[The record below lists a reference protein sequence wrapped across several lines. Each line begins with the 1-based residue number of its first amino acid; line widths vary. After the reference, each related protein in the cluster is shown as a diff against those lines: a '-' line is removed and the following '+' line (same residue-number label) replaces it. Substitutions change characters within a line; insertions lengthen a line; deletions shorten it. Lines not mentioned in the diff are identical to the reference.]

1 MTLSDVQRAALRSV
15 RLSWAP
21 TYEEVWDGS
30 AQMQDTHV
38 DGLHTDI
45 WEDLEDALGDAV
57 ASTGASPTGL
67 VITGNAGTGKTHLLT
82 RFREEVQSAGHY
94 FVLLE
99 LLDAS
104 DFWRAALTS
113 LRSSLLRPARDHQS
127 QLAQLLWLL
136 SDEAGLSRAHRR
148 EFSGDAVPTPE
159 GLDALVA
166 AMSKRRPQVR
176 QYHGVLRALVL
187 LASPDTRLADLG
199 SAFLDDIEVEETA
212 AERLHW
218 GLPAG
223 GFPAVETVRAISA
236 FMAETAA
243 TVFAVDQIDTL
254 LAQSAATLTNP
265 DVAARTETE
274 VIEQVGHGLMSLRQ
288 GLYRTVTVA
297 CMLPTAWET
306 LSGRATA
313 SVAARFRVVGPLKSL
328 PDGAIARAI
337 VERRLGTAYRSK
349 EFVPPH
355 PTWPVAP
362 EAFASAVHHT
372 PRDLLTKVDA
382 HIRAC
387 VSTRSDFEL
396 ASFDEGAARTTERR
410 RAAPSLPSEL
420 PEQPRLE
427 TPEDA
432 LTRIDEQFEALRIR
446 ARVGD
451 VATDQAVADTRMRD
465 LLEAGLRAWTREDG
479 GDGFQ
484 IERGGKQ
491 LDARLRRRLPGRVED
506 EQHWSFRAIP
516 AANPIAV
523 TNRVQGAATGAG
535 LTSGVDRRRLFLLR
549 STPWPTSPR
558 ASAVIADAVDR
569 GALLLPL
576 DEGDLAS
583 LDALGR
589 IIAAGP
595 DGLDEWLTD
604 RRPAHRLR
612 LFAGLDTPHRRSPDA
627 GGAGDHQGADG
638 IVGAHTYGAGVE
650 PAARTR
656 GARRARGLIP
666 GDAVGRVGGL
676 SNSVA
681 DVMFG
686 GPSTPARPTPP
697 ARTTAPMEPSAPVG
711 AAVSPARESITL
723 GTSPDGRDV
732 TVDLAELRKHVSVF
746 AGSGSGK
753 TVLLRRLVEECAL
766 RGVSAIVLDPNNDLS
781 RLGSAWPD
789 PPPGWWDGDSDRARR
804 YLDRTEVLV
813 WTPNRPSAK
822 PLVLAPIPDFA
833 ALRTGMDGAG
843 DPDGVLA
850 QEAREGFAMAVE
862 ACASALEQHV
872 GVSGARR
879 EQQRAV
885 LRESLD
891 AYGRQIGR
899 ADVRSFAAFL
909 AEWDSSRS
917 SLASADKRA
926 PEMAAN
932 LQAALINNPLLG
944 GRGEAVDPGTLLTPA
959 AGKRARVS
967 VISLIGL
974 PDETQRQ
981 TFVAQLQLALFSWIK
996 RNPAGERP
1004 LGALLVIDE
1013 AQQIAPS
1020 GAVKPSSEST
1030 LLLASQARKYGLG
1043 LVFATQA
1050 PKGLHDKVV
1059 GNSATHFYGKLN
1071 APVQIQAAKDLA
1083 AARGGRIDAIGGLG
1097 PGDFYLGAGASTVR
1111 VRTPMCLSH
1120 HAASPPTEDD
1130 VLAIARQHRLD

>member
-1 MTLSDVQRAALRSV
+1 MTLSDTQRAALRSV

-21 TYEEVWDGS
+21 TYEEVWD
-30 AQMQDTHV
+30 AAAEDTHV
-38 DGLHTDI
+38 DGLHTDV

-82 RFREEVQSAGHY
+82 RFRSEVQAAGHY

-113 LRSSLLRPARDHQS
+113 LRSSLLRPARDHET

-187 LASPDTRLADLG
+187 LGSPDSRLADLG

-218 GLPAG
+218 GLPAH
-223 GFPAVETVRAISA
+223 GFAAVETVRAVSA

-254 LAQSAATLTNP
+254 LAQSAATLTAP
-265 DVAARTETE
+265 DAAESE

-306 LSGRATA
+306 LSSRATA

-337 VERRLGTAYRSK
+337 VERRLTAAYRAK

-355 PTWPVAP
+355 PTWPIAP

-387 VSTRSDFEL
+387 VTTRTDFEL
-396 ASFDEGAARTTERR
+396 ASFDDGPARV
-410 RAAPSLPSEL
+410 APSV
-420 PEQPRLE
+420 PEP
-427 TPEDA
+427 TPMEPAEPPADPPVDV

-451 VATDQAVADTRMRD
+451 VATDQAVADKRMGG
-465 LLEAGLRAWTREDG
+465 LIEAGLRAWTREDG

-484 IERGGKQ
+484 IERGNKQ
-491 LDARLRRRLPGRVED
+491 LDGRLRRRLPGRVED
-506 EQHWSFRAIP
+506 EQHWAFRAIP
-516 AANPIAV
+516 ASNAV
-523 TNRVQGAATGAG
+523 ATTNRVQSAATAAG
-535 LTSGVDRRRLFLLR
+535 VAAGMDRRKLFLLR
-549 STPWPTSPR
+549 STPWPTSPK
-558 ASAVIADAVDR
+558 ASSVIADAVER
-569 GALLLPL
+569 GAELLPL
-576 DEGDLAS
+576 DEADLAT

-589 IIAAGP
+589 IIANGP
-595 DGLDEWLTD
+595 DGLDDWLTA
-604 RRPAHRLR
+604 RRPAHGLR
-612 LFAGLDTPHRRSPDA
+612 MFAGLD
-627 GGAGDHQGADG
+627 GAPK
-638 IVGAHTYGAGVE
+638 
-650 PAARTR
+650 PAAERP
-656 GARRARGLIP
+656 ASRRARGMIP

-676 SNSVA
+676 SSSVA

-686 GPSTPARPTPP
+686 GPPTPRPEP
-697 ARTTAPMEPSAPVG
+697 AAPNAEVPAAPAAPSGPAGIAVGLGPDHAP
-711 AAVSPARESITL
+711 
-723 GTSPDGRDV
+723 V
-732 TVDLAELRKHVSVF
+732 TVDLAELRKHTAIF

-753 TVLLRRLVEECAL
+753 TVLIRRLIEECAL

-781 RLGSAWPD
+781 RLGEAWPQE
-789 PPPGWWDGDSDRARR
+789 PAGWWEGDAERART
-804 YLDRTEVLV
+804 YLADTDVVV
-813 WTPNRPSAK
+813 WTPNRASAR
-822 PLVLAPIPDFA
+822 PLVLQPIPDFA
-833 ALRTGMDGAG
+833 ALRAGMDG
-843 DPDGVLA
+843 DDLDA

-872 GVSGARR
+872 GVGGSRR
-879 EQQRAV
+879 EQQRAI
-885 LRESLD
+885 LREALD
-891 AYGRQIGR
+891 AYGREIGR
-899 ADVRSFAAFL
+899 ADIRAFAEFL
-909 AEWDSSRS
+909 GAWDSTRS
-917 SLASADKRA
+917 SLGSADKLA
-926 PEMAAN
+926 PELAAN

-944 GRGEAVDPGTLLTPA
+944 GRGEAVDPATLLTPA
-959 AGKRARVS
+959 DGKRARIS

-996 RNPAGERP
+996 RHPAGEKP
-1004 LGALLVIDE
+1004 LGWLLVMDE

-1020 GAVKPSSEST
+1020 GSVKPSTEST

-1050 PKGLHDKVV
+1050 PKGLHDKIV

-1083 AARGGRIDAIGGLG
+1083 AARGGRLDGIGGLG
-1097 PGDFYLGAGASTVR
+1097 AGDFYLGAGAATVR
-1111 VRTPMCLSH
+1111 LHSPMCLSH
-1120 HAASPPTEDD
+1120 HAASPPTEDE
-1130 VLAIARQHRLD
+1130 VLAIARG

>member
-1 MTLSDVQRAALRSV
+1 MTLHDTQRTALRSV

-21 TYEEVWDGS
+21 TYEEVWDAAS
-30 AQMQDTHV
+30 EDTHV
-38 DGLHTDI
+38 DGLHTDV

-82 RFREEVQSAGHY
+82 RFRSEVQTAGHY

-99 LLDAS
+99 LLDAT

-113 LRSSLLRPARDHQS
+113 LRSSLLRPARDHAT

-187 LASPDTRLADLG
+187 LASPDSRLADLG

-218 GLPAG
+218 GLPAH
-223 GFPAVETVRAISA
+223 GFPAVETVRAVSA

-254 LAQSAATLTNP
+254 LAQSAATLTAP
-265 DVAARTETE
+265 DAAESE

-306 LSGRATA
+306 LSSRATA

-337 VERRLGTAYRSK
+337 VERRLTAAYRAK
-349 EFVPPH
+349 DFVPPH
-355 PTWPVAP
+355 PTWPIAP

-387 VSTRSDFEL
+387 VSTRTDFEL
-396 ASFDEGAARTTERR
+396 ASFDDGPARS
-410 RAAPSLPSEL
+410 APSVPGPGPTEPAPAPADPPVDVL
-420 PEQPRLE
+420 
-427 TPEDA
+427 A
-432 LTRIDEQFEALRIR
+432 RIDEQFEALRIR

-451 VATDQAVADTRMRD
+451 VATDQAVADKRMGG
-465 LLEAGLRAWTREDG
+465 LIEAGLRAWTREDG

-484 IERGGKQ
+484 IERGNKQ
-491 LDARLRRRLPGRVED
+491 LDGRLRRRLPGRVED
-506 EQHWSFRAIP
+506 EQHWAFRAIP
-516 AANPIAV
+516 AANAV
-523 TNRVQGAATGAG
+523 AATNRVQSAATAAG
-535 LTSGVDRRRLFLLR
+535 VAAGMDRRKLFLLR
-549 STPWPTSPR
+549 STSWPTSPK
-558 ASAVIADAVDR
+558 ASSVIADAVER
-569 GALLLPL
+569 GAELLPL
-576 DEGDLAS
+576 DEADLAT

-589 IIAAGP
+589 IIAHGP
-595 DGLDEWLTD
+595 DGLDEWLTA
-604 RRPAHRLR
+604 RRPAHGLR
-612 LFAGLDTPHRRSPDA
+612 MFAGLD
-627 GGAGDHQGADG
+627 GAPK
-638 IVGAHTYGAGVE
+638 
-650 PAARTR
+650 PAAERP
-656 GARRARGLIP
+656 ASRRARGMIP

-676 SNSVA
+676 SSSVA

-686 GPSTPARPTPP
+686 GPPVPRPAPTPEPAARPAAAPSDP
-697 ARTTAPMEPSAPVG
+697 AGIAVGLGPDHGPV
-711 AAVSPARESITL
+711 TL
-723 GTSPDGRDV
+723 NP
-732 TVDLAELRKHVSVF
+732 AELRKHTAIF

-753 TVLLRRLVEECAL
+753 TVLIRRLIEECAL

-781 RLGSAWPD
+781 RLGEAWPQE
-789 PPPGWWDGDSDRARR
+789 PSGWWEGDAERART
-804 YLDRTEVLV
+804 YLADTDVVV
-813 WTPNRPSAK
+813 WTPNRASAR
-822 PLVLAPIPDFA
+822 PLVLQPIPDFA
-833 ALRTGMDGAG
+833 ALRAGMDG
-843 DPDGVLA
+843 DDLDA

-872 GVSGARR
+872 GVGGSRR
-879 EQQRAV
+879 EQQRAI
-885 LRESLD
+885 LREALD
-891 AYGRQIGR
+891 AYGREIGR
-899 ADVRSFAAFL
+899 ADIRAFAEFL
-909 AEWDSSRS
+909 GAWNSTRS
-917 SLASADKRA
+917 SLGSADKLA
-926 PEMAAN
+926 PELAAN

-959 AGKRARVS
+959 GGKAARIS

-996 RNPAGERP
+996 RHPAGDRP
-1004 LGALLVIDE
+1004 LGWLLVMDE

-1020 GAVKPSSEST
+1020 GAVKPSTEST

-1050 PKGLHDKVV
+1050 PKGLHDKIV

-1083 AARGGRIDAIGGLG
+1083 AARGGRLDGIGGLG
-1097 PGDFYLGAGASTVR
+1097 AGDFYLGAGAATVR
-1111 VRTPMCLSH
+1111 LHSPMCLSH
-1120 HAASPPTEDD
+1120 HAASPPTEDE
-1130 VLAIARQHRLD
+1130 VLAIARG

>member
-1 MTLSDVQRAALRSV
+1 MTLSDVQRTALRSV

-21 TYEEVWDGS
+21 TYEEVWDAAS
-30 AQMQDTHV
+30 EDTHV
-38 DGLHTDI
+38 DGLHTDV

-82 RFREEVQSAGHY
+82 RFRSEVQAAGHY

-99 LLDAS
+99 LLDAT

-113 LRSSLLRPARDHQS
+113 LRSSLLRPARDHET

-187 LASPDTRLADLG
+187 LGSPDSRLADLG
-199 SAFLDDIEVEETA
+199 SAFLEDIEVEETA

-218 GLPAG
+218 GLPAH

-254 LAQSAATLTNP
+254 LAQSAATLTAP
-265 DVAARTETE
+265 DAAESE

-306 LSGRATA
+306 LSSRATA

-337 VERRLGTAYRSK
+337 VERRLTAAYRAK
-349 EFVPPH
+349 DFVPPH
-355 PTWPVAP
+355 PTWPIAP

-387 VSTRSDFEL
+387 VTSRTDFEL
-396 ASFDEGAARTTERR
+396 ASFNDGPPRTVATPAP
-410 RAAPSLPSEL
+410 AAPAAPAPEHPAL
-420 PEQPRLE
+420 PET
-427 TPEDA
+427 TPAEA
-432 LTRIDEQFEALRIR
+432 LARIDEQFQALRIR

-451 VATDQAVADTRMRD
+451 IATDQTVADKHMGA
-465 LLEAGLRAWTREDG
+465 LIEAGLRAWTREDG
-479 GDGFQ
+479 GEGFQ
-484 IERGGKQ
+484 IERGNKQ
-491 LDARLRRRLPGRVED
+491 LDGRLRRRLPGRVED
-506 EQHWSFRAIP
+506 EQHWAFRAIP
-516 AANPIAV
+516 APNAV
-523 TNRVQGAATGAG
+523 ATTNRVQSAATAAG
-535 LTSGVDRRRLFLLR
+535 VAAGMDRRKLFLLR
-549 STPWPTSPR
+549 STPWPSSPK
-558 ASAVIADAVDR
+558 ASSVIADAVER
-569 GALLLPL
+569 GAELLPL
-576 DEGDLAS
+576 DEADLAT

-589 IIAAGP
+589 IIANSP
-595 DGLDEWLTD
+595 DGLDEWLTA
-604 RRPAHRLR
+604 RRPAHGLR
-612 LFAGLDTPHRRSPDA
+612 MFAGLDQKPADRPTPAS
-627 GGAGDHQGADG
+627 
-638 IVGAHTYGAGVE
+638 
-650 PAARTR
+650 
-656 GARRARGLIP
+656 RRARGLIP

-676 SNSVA
+676 SSSVA

-686 GPSTPARPTPP
+686 GPPAPRPAPEAPP
-697 ARTTAPMEPSAPVG
+697 AAAAPS
-711 AAVSPARESITL
+711 SPAGDGAIAVGL
-723 GTSPDGRDV
+723 GLDHRPV
-732 TVDLAELRKHVSVF
+732 ALEPAELRKHTAIF

-753 TVLLRRLVEECAL
+753 TVLIRRLIEECAL
-766 RGVSAIVLDPNNDLS
+766 RGISAIVLDPNNDLS
-781 RLGSAWPD
+781 RLGEAWPD
-789 PPPGWWDGDSDRARR
+789 APSGWWEGDAERAER
-804 YLDRTEVLV
+804 YLQGTEVIV
-813 WTPNRPSAK
+813 WTPNRASAR
-822 PLVLAPIPDFA
+822 PLVLQPIPDFA
-833 ALRTGMDGAG
+833 ALRSGMDG
-843 DPDGVLA
+843 DGLEA

-872 GVSGARR
+872 GIGGAKR
-879 EQQRAV
+879 EQQRAI
-885 LRESLD
+885 LREALD
-891 AYGRQIGR
+891 AYGRQVGTAEIRG
-899 ADVRSFAAFL
+899 FAEYL
-909 AEWDSSRS
+909 AEWDSTRS
-917 SLASADKRA
+917 SLGSADKLA
-926 PEMAAN
+926 PELAAN

-944 GRGEAVDPGTLLTPA
+944 GKGEAVDPATLLSPA
-959 AGKRARVS
+959 AGKRARIS

-981 TFVAQLQLALFSWIK
+981 TFVAQLQLALFAWI
-996 RNPAGERP
+996 RRHPAGDRP
-1004 LGALLVIDE
+1004 LGWLLVMDE

-1020 GAVKPSSEST
+1020 GAVKPSTEST

-1050 PKGLHDKVV
+1050 PKGLHDKIV

-1083 AARGGRIDAIGGLG
+1083 AARGGRLDGIGGLG
-1097 PGDFYLGAGASTVR
+1097 AGDFYLGAGASTVR
-1111 VRTPMCLSH
+1111 LHAPMCLSH
-1120 HAASPPTEDD
+1120 HAASPPTEDE
-1130 VLAIARQHRLD
+1130 VLTIARRSTT

>member
-21 TYEEVWDGS
+21 TYEEVWDS
-30 AQMQDTHV
+30 AAETRFVHV
-38 DGLHTDI
+38 EGLHTDV

-67 VITGNAGTGKTHLLT
+67 VVTGNAGTGKTHLLT
-82 RFREEVQSAGHY
+82 RFRDEVQNRGHY

-113 LRSSLLRPARDHQS
+113 LRSSLLRPARDHET
-127 QLAQLLWLL
+127 QLQQLIWLL

-148 EFSGDAVPTPE
+148 EFSGDAVPTPA

-187 LASPDTRLADLG
+187 LASPDSRLADLG
-199 SAFLDDIEVEETA
+199 SAFLEDIEVEETA

-218 GLPAG
+218 GLPAH
-223 GFPAVETVRAISA
+223 GFPAVETVRAVSA
-236 FMAETAA
+236 FMAETGA

-254 LAQSAATLTNP
+254 LAQSVARLEAPDAAEN
-265 DVAARTETE
+265 E
-274 VIEQVGHGLMSLRQ
+274 VIEQVGHGLMALRQ

-328 PDGAIARAI
+328 PDGALARAI
-337 VERRLGTAYRSK
+337 VERRLATAYRSK
-349 EFVPPH
+349 DFVPPH

-372 PRDLLTKVDA
+372 PRDLLTRVDA
-382 HIRAC
+382 HIRSC
-387 VSTRSDFEL
+387 VSTRTDFEL
-396 ASFDEGAARTTERR
+396 GSFDDGPGRGAAT
-410 RAAPSLPSEL
+410 AAVAP
-420 PEQPRLE
+420 PE
-427 TPEDA
+427 PEPAPENALAAIDA
-432 LTRIDEQFEALRIR
+432 QFAKLRMT

-451 VATDQAVADTRMRD
+451 VATDQAVADKRMAA
-465 LLEAGLRAWTREDG
+465 LLDGGLRAWTREDG

-506 EQHWSFRAIP
+506 EQHWAFRAVP
-516 AANPIAV
+516 APNPVAA
-523 TNRVQGAATGAG
+523 TNRVLAAATSAG
-535 LTSGVDRRRLFLLR
+535 LTAGQDRRRLFLLR
-549 STPWPTSPR
+549 STPWPTSPK
-558 ASAVIADAVDR
+558 ASAVIADALDR
-569 GALLLPL
+569 GAELLPL
-576 DEGDLAS
+576 DEADLAS

-589 IIAAGP
+589 IIASAP
-595 DGLDEWLTD
+595 EGLDEWLAS
-604 RRPAHRLR
+604 RRPAHGLR
-612 LFAGLDTPHRRSPDA
+612 LFTGLETP
-627 GGAGDHQGADG
+627 
-638 IVGAHTYGAGVE
+638 
-650 PAARTR
+650 PAAAPDRR
-656 GARRARGLIP
+656 APASNRRARSLIP

-676 SNSVA
+676 SSAVA
-681 DVMFG
+681 DIMLG
-686 GPSTPARPTPP
+686 GVP
-697 ARTTAPMEPSAPVG
+697 ARTEPAAPP
-711 AAVSPARESITL
+711 AAVAVADPEHGAIVVGLAAGDREI
-723 GTSPDGRDV
+723 
-732 TVDLAELRKHVSVF
+732 TVDPADLRRHTAVF

-753 TVLLRRLVEECAL
+753 TVLLRRIIEECAL

-781 RLGSAWPD
+781 RLGEAWPEA
-789 PPPGWWDGDSDRARR
+789 PSGWGPGDADRARR
-804 YLDRTEVLV
+804 YLDDTDVVV
-813 WTPNRPSAK
+813 WTPNRPSAR
-822 PLVLAPIPDFA
+822 PLVLQPIPDFA
-833 ALRTGMDGAG
+833 ALRAGTGG
-843 DPDGVLA
+843 DGVEA
-850 QEAREGFAMAVE
+850 QEAREGFMMAVE
-862 ACASALEQHV
+862 ASASALEQHV
-872 GVSGARR
+872 GVGGSRR
-879 EQQRAV
+879 EQQRAI
-885 LRESLD
+885 LREALG
-891 AYGRQIGR
+891 AYARQVDRSDIRGF
-899 ADVRSFAAFL
+899 ADFL
-909 AEWDSSRS
+909 RDWDSSRS
-917 SLASADKRA
+917 SLASADKLA
-926 PEMAAN
+926 PDLAEN

-944 GRGEAVDPGTLLTPA
+944 GSGEAVAPAALLTPA
-959 AGKRARVS
+959 DGKRARIS

-996 RNPAGERP
+996 RRPAGDEP
-1004 LGALLVIDE
+1004 LGWLMVMDE

-1020 GAVKPSSEST
+1020 GAVKPSTEST

-1043 LVFATQA
+1043 LVFATQS
-1050 PKGLHDKVV
+1050 PTGLHNKVV

-1097 PGDFYLGAGASTVR
+1097 PGDFYLGSGQSTVR
-1111 VRTPMCLSH
+1111 LHSPMCLSH
-1120 HAASPPTEDD
+1120 HAASPPTEDE
-1130 VLAIARQHRLD
+1130 VLRISRGG

>member
-1 MTLSDVQRAALRSV
+1 MTLSDTQRAALRSV

-21 TYEEVWDGS
+21 TYEEVWD
-30 AQMQDTHV
+30 AAAEDTHV
-38 DGLHTDI
+38 DGLHTDV

-82 RFREEVQSAGHY
+82 RFRSEVQAAGHY

-113 LRSSLLRPARDHQS
+113 LRSSLLRPARDHET

-218 GLPAG
+218 GLPAH
-223 GFPAVETVRAISA
+223 GFPAVETVRAVSA

-254 LAQSAATLTNP
+254 LAQSAATLTAP
-265 DVAARTETE
+265 DAAESE

-306 LSGRATA
+306 LSSRATA

-337 VERRLGTAYRSK
+337 VERRLTAAYRAK

-355 PTWPVAP
+355 PTWPIAP

-387 VSTRSDFEL
+387 VTTRTDFEL
-396 ASFDEGAARTTERR
+396 ASFDDGPARV
-410 RAAPSLPSEL
+410 APSV
-420 PEQPRLE
+420 PEP
-427 TPEDA
+427 TPMEPAEPPADPPVDVLA
-432 LTRIDEQFEALRIR
+432 RIDEQFEALRIR

-451 VATDQAVADTRMRD
+451 VATDQAVADKRMGG
-465 LLEAGLRAWTREDG
+465 LIEAGLRAWTREDG

-484 IERGGKQ
+484 IERGNKQ
-491 LDARLRRRLPGRVED
+491 LDGRLRRRLPGRVED
-506 EQHWSFRAIP
+506 EQHWAFRAIP
-516 AANPIAV
+516 ASNAV
-523 TNRVQGAATGAG
+523 ATTNRVQSAATAAG
-535 LTSGVDRRRLFLLR
+535 VAAGMDRRKLFLLR
-549 STPWPTSPR
+549 STPWPTSPK
-558 ASAVIADAVDR
+558 ASSVIADAVER
-569 GALLLPL
+569 GAELLPL
-576 DEGDLAS
+576 DEADLAT

-589 IIAAGP
+589 IIANGP
-595 DGLDEWLTD
+595 DGLDDWLTA
-604 RRPAHRLR
+604 RRPAHGLR
-612 LFAGLDTPHRRSPDA
+612 MFAGLD
-627 GGAGDHQGADG
+627 GAPK
-638 IVGAHTYGAGVE
+638 
-650 PAARTR
+650 PAAERP
-656 GARRARGLIP
+656 ASRRARGMIP

-676 SNSVA
+676 SSSVA

-686 GPSTPARPTPP
+686 GPPTPRPEP
-697 ARTTAPMEPSAPVG
+697 AAPKAEVPAAPAAPSGPAGIAVGLGPDHAP
-711 AAVSPARESITL
+711 
-723 GTSPDGRDV
+723 V
-732 TVDLAELRKHVSVF
+732 TVDLAELRKHTAIF

-753 TVLLRRLVEECAL
+753 TVLIRRLIEECAL

-781 RLGSAWPD
+781 RLGEAWPQE
-789 PPPGWWDGDSDRARR
+789 PSGWWEGDAERART
-804 YLDRTEVLV
+804 YLADTDVVV
-813 WTPNRPSAK
+813 WTPNRASAR
-822 PLVLAPIPDFA
+822 PLVLQPIPDFA
-833 ALRTGMDGAG
+833 ALRAGMDG
-843 DPDGVLA
+843 DDLDA

-872 GVSGARR
+872 GVGGSRR
-879 EQQRAV
+879 EQQRAI
-885 LRESLD
+885 LREALD
-891 AYGRQIGR
+891 AYGREIGR
-899 ADVRSFAAFL
+899 ADIRAFAEFL
-909 AEWDSSRS
+909 GAWDSTRS
-917 SLASADKRA
+917 SLGSADKLA
-926 PEMAAN
+926 PELAAN

-944 GRGEAVDPGTLLTPA
+944 GRGEAVDPATLLTPA
-959 AGKRARVS
+959 DGKRARIS

-996 RNPAGERP
+996 RHPAGDRP
-1004 LGALLVIDE
+1004 LGSLLVMDE

-1020 GAVKPSSEST
+1020 GSVKPSTEST

-1050 PKGLHDKVV
+1050 PKGLHDKIV

-1083 AARGGRIDAIGGLG
+1083 AARGGRLDGIGGLG
-1097 PGDFYLGAGASTVR
+1097 AGDFYLGAGAATVR
-1111 VRTPMCLSH
+1111 LHSPMCLSH
-1120 HAASPPTEDD
+1120 HAASPPTEDE
-1130 VLAIARQHRLD
+1130 VLAIARG

>member
-1 MTLSDVQRAALRSV
+1 MTLSDTQRAALRSV

-21 TYEEVWDGS
+21 TYEEVWDS
-30 AQMQDTHV
+30 ASDGVHV
-38 DGLHTDI
+38 DGLHTDV

-57 ASTGASPTGL
+57 ASTGSSPTGL

-82 RFREEVQSAGHY
+82 RFRAEVQAAGHY

-99 LLDAS
+99 LLDSS

-113 LRSSLLRPARDHQS
+113 LRSSLLRPARDHDT
-127 QLAQLLWLL
+127 QLAQLIWLL

-148 EFSGDAVPTPE
+148 EFSGDAVPTPA

-212 AERLHW
+212 ADRLHW
-218 GLPAG
+218 GLPAS
-223 GFPAVETVRAISA
+223 GFSAVETVRAISA

-254 LAQSAATLTNP
+254 LAQSAATLANP
-265 DVAARTETE
+265 EAAESD
-274 VIEQVGHGLMSLRQ
+274 VIEQVGHGLMALRQ

-306 LSGRATA
+306 LAGRATA

-328 PDGAIARAI
+328 PDGALARAI
-337 VERRLGTAYRSK
+337 VERRLAAAYRSK
-349 EFVPPH
+349 DFAPPH

-387 VSTRSDFEL
+387 VSTRTDFEL
-396 ASFDEGAARTTERR
+396 ASFDDGPARPVP
-410 RAAPSLPSEL
+410 APTV
-420 PEQPRLE
+420 PEPA
-427 TPEDA
+427 PADA
-432 LTRIDEQFEALRIR
+432 LAALDAQFDALRIR
-446 ARVGD
+446 ARVGA
-451 VATDQAVADTRMRD
+451 VATDQAEADKRMAP
-465 LLEAGLRAWTREDG
+465 LIEAGLRAWTREDG
-479 GDGFQ
+479 GDGFS

-516 AANPIAV
+516 SASPLAV
-523 TNRVQGAATGAG
+523 LNRIQNAATGAG
-535 LTSGVDRRRLFLLR
+535 LTAGLDRRKLFLLR
-549 STPWPTSPR
+549 STPWPTSPKT
-558 ASAVIADAVDR
+558 SAALADAVES
-569 GALLLPL
+569 GAELLPL
-576 DEGDLAS
+576 DEADLAT
-583 LDALGR
+583 LDALAR
-589 IIAAGP
+589 IIASSP
-595 DGLDEWLTD
+595 DGLDEWLTA
-604 RRPAHRLR
+604 RRPAHGLR
-612 LFAGLDTPHRRSPDA
+612 MFAGLE
-627 GGAGDHQGADG
+627 QK
-638 IVGAHTYGAGVE
+638 
-650 PAARTR
+650 PAAAPA
-656 GARRARGLIP
+656 GAARKARSLIP

-676 SNSVA
+676 SSSVA

-686 GPSTPARPTPP
+686 GPPAPRPEPGTPTPAAEAAAEPVAAPSGPEIAVGLGADQRP
-697 ARTTAPMEPSAPVG
+697 
-711 AAVSPARESITL
+711 
-723 GTSPDGRDV
+723 V
-732 TVDLAELRKHVSVF
+732 TVDPAELRRHTAIF

-753 TVLLRRLVEECAL
+753 TVLIRRLIEECVL

-781 RLGSAWPD
+781 RLGEAWPAE
-789 PPPGWWDGDSDRARR
+789 PAGWWEGDAERART
-804 YLDRTEVLV
+804 YLAGTDVVV
-813 WTPNRPSAK
+813 WTPNRPSAR
-822 PLVLAPIPDFA
+822 PLVLQPIPDFA
-833 ALRTGMDGAG
+833 ALRTGMDGEG
-843 DPDGVLA
+843 LDA

-872 GVSGARR
+872 GVSGSRR
-879 EQQRAV
+879 EQQRAI
-885 LRESLD
+885 LREALD
-891 AYGRQIGR
+891 AYGRQVGR
-899 ADVRSFAAFL
+899 ADVRGFAEFL
-909 AEWDSSRS
+909 REWDSSRS
-917 SLASADKRA
+917 SLGSADKLA
-926 PEMAAN
+926 PELAAN

-944 GRGEAVDPGTLLTPA
+944 GHGEAVDPATLLTPA

-981 TFVAQLQLALFSWIK
+981 TFVAQLQLALFTWIK
-996 RNPAGERP
+996 RHPAGDRP
-1004 LGALLVIDE
+1004 LGALLVVDE

-1020 GAVKPSSEST
+1020 GAVKPSTEST

-1059 GNSATHFYGKLN
+1059 GNAATHFYGKLN

-1097 PGDFYLGAGASTVR
+1097 PGDFYLGAGDSTVR
-1111 VRTPMCLSH
+1111 LHSPMCLSH
-1120 HAASPPTEDD
+1120 HAASPPTEDE
-1130 VLAIARQHRLD
+1130 VLRIARRG

>member
-1 MTLSDVQRAALRSV
+1 MTLSDLQRAALRSV

-21 TYEEVWDGS
+21 TYEEVWDT
-30 AQMQDTHV
+30 ATEDMHV
-38 DGLHTDI
+38 DGLHTDV

-82 RFREEVQSAGHY
+82 RFRAEVQSAGHY

-113 LRSSLLRPARDHQS
+113 LRSSLLRPARDHET

-187 LASPDTRLADLG
+187 LGSPDSRLADLG

-218 GLPAG
+218 GLPAH

-254 LAQSAATLTNP
+254 LAQSAATLTSP
-265 DVAARTETE
+265 DAAESE

-306 LSGRATA
+306 LSSRATA

-337 VERRLGTAYRSK
+337 VERRLTAAYRAK
-349 EFVPPH
+349 EFAPPH

-396 ASFDEGAARTTERR
+396 ASFDDGAPRT
-410 RAAPSLPSEL
+410 APAPTVPGPTPEPAVQPAL
-420 PEQPRLE
+420 PET
-427 TPEDA
+427 TPEEA
-432 LTRIDEQFEALRIR
+432 LARIDAQFEALRIR

-451 VATDQAVADTRMRD
+451 VATDQAVADKRMSA

-484 IERGGKQ
+484 IERGNKQ
-491 LDARLRRRLPGRVED
+491 LDGRLRRRLPGRVED
-506 EQHWSFRAIP
+506 EQHWAFRAIP
-516 AANPIAV
+516 APNAV
-523 TNRVQGAATGAG
+523 ATTNRVQSAATAAG
-535 LTSGVDRRRLFLLR
+535 VAAGMDRRKLFLLR
-549 STPWPTSPR
+549 STPWPTSPK

-569 GALLLPL
+569 GAELLPL
-576 DEGDLAS
+576 DEGDLAT
-583 LDALGR
+583 LDALSR
-589 IIAAGP
+589 IIANSP
-595 DGLDEWLTD
+595 EGLDEWLTA
-604 RRPAHRLR
+604 RRPAHGLR
-612 LFAGLDTPHRRSPDA
+612 MFAGLERAAPTVTGARPTTSP
-627 GGAGDHQGADG
+627 
-638 IVGAHTYGAGVE
+638 
-650 PAARTR
+650 
-656 GARRARGLIP
+656 RRARGLIP

-676 SNSVA
+676 SSAVA

-686 GPSTPARPTPP
+686 GPPAPRADAPP
-697 ARTTAPMEPSAPVG
+697 EHAPAHAQVQAPEAPGPGAAPSEPGSVPVGTTGDRAPV
-711 AAVSPARESITL
+711 L
-723 GTSPDGRDV
+723 L
-732 TVDLAELRKHVSVF
+732 DLAELRKHTAIF

-753 TVLLRRLVEECAL
+753 TVLIRRLIEECAL

-781 RLGSAWPD
+781 RLGEEWPQA
-789 PPPGWWDGDSDRARR
+789 PSGWWEGDAERAQR
-804 YLDRTEVLV
+804 YLAGTEVIV
-813 WTPNRPSAK
+813 WTPNRESAR
-822 PLVLAPIPDFA
+822 PLVLQPIPDFA
-833 ALRTGMDGAG
+833 ALRTGMDG
-843 DPDGVLA
+843 DDLDA

-872 GVSGARR
+872 GVGGMRR
-879 EQQRAV
+879 EQQRAI
-885 LRESLD
+885 LREALD
-891 AYGRQIGR
+891 AYGRQVDR
-899 ADVRSFAAFL
+899 SDVRGFADFL
-909 AEWDSSRS
+909 REWDSTRS
-917 SLASADKRA
+917 SLGSADKLA
-926 PEMAAN
+926 PELAEN

-944 GRGEAVDPGTLLTPA
+944 GRGEAVDPVTLLTPS
-959 AGKRARVS
+959 AGKIARIS
-967 VISLIGL
+967 VISLISL

-996 RNPAGERP
+996 RHPAGDRP
-1004 LGALLVIDE
+1004 LGALLVMDE

-1020 GAVKPSSEST
+1020 GSVKPSTEST

-1050 PKGLHDKVV
+1050 PKGLHDKIV

-1083 AARGGRIDAIGGLG
+1083 AARGGRIDGIGGLG
-1097 PGDFYLGAGASTVR
+1097 PGDFYLGSGASTVR
-1111 VRTPMCLSH
+1111 LHAPMCLSH
-1120 HAASPPTEDD
+1120 HAASPPTEDE
-1130 VLAIARQHRLD
+1130 VLRIARGH

>member
-1 MTLSDVQRAALRSV
+1 MTLSDQQRAALRSV

-21 TYEEVWDGS
+21 TYEEVWD
-30 AQMQDTHV
+30 AAAEDTHV
-38 DGLHTDI
+38 DGLHTDV

-82 RFREEVQSAGHY
+82 RFRSEVQAAGHY

-113 LRSSLLRPARDHQS
+113 LRSSLLRPARDHET

-166 AMSKRRPQVR
+166 AES
-176 QYHGVLRALVL
+176 
-187 LASPDTRLADLG
+187 
-199 SAFLDDIEVEETA
+199 
-212 AERLHW
+212 
-218 GLPAG
+218 
-223 GFPAVETVRAISA
+223 
-236 FMAETAA
+236 
-243 TVFAVDQIDTL
+243 
-254 LAQSAATLTNP
+254 
-265 DVAARTETE
+265 E

-306 LSGRATA
+306 LSSRATA

-337 VERRLGTAYRSK
+337 VERRLTAAYRSK
-349 EFVPPH
+349 DFVPPH

-387 VSTRSDFEL
+387 VTTRTDFEL
-396 ASFDEGAARTTERR
+396 ASFDDGPARSAPSVPVPEPAPVDPA
-410 RAAPSLPSEL
+410 AAPADPPVDLL
-420 PEQPRLE
+420 
-427 TPEDA
+427 A
-432 LTRIDEQFEALRIR
+432 RIDEQFDALRIR

-451 VATDQAVADTRMRD
+451 VATDQAVADKRMGG
-465 LLEAGLRAWTREDG
+465 LIEAGLRAWTREDG

-484 IERGGKQ
+484 IERGNKQ
-491 LDARLRRRLPGRVED
+491 LDGRLRRRLPGRVED
-506 EQHWSFRAIP
+506 EQHWAFRAIP
-516 AANPIAV
+516 AANAV
-523 TNRVQGAATGAG
+523 ATTNRVQSAATAAG
-535 LTSGVDRRRLFLLR
+535 VAAGMDRRKLFLLR
-549 STPWPTSPR
+549 STPWPTSPK
-558 ASAVIADAVDR
+558 ASSVIADAVER
-569 GALLLPL
+569 GAELLPL
-576 DEGDLAS
+576 DEADLAT

-589 IIAAGP
+589 IIATSP
-595 DGLDEWLTD
+595 DGLDEWLTA
-604 RRPAHRLR
+604 RRPAHGLPM
-612 LFAGLDTPHRRSPDA
+612 FAGLE
-627 GGAGDHQGADG
+627 QK
-638 IVGAHTYGAGVE
+638 
-650 PAARTR
+650 PAAERP
-656 GARRARGLIP
+656 ASRRARGMIP

-676 SNSVA
+676 SSSVA

-686 GPSTPARPTPP
+686 GPPAPRPAPAPEPAARPAAAPSDP
-697 ARTTAPMEPSAPVG
+697 AGIAVGLGPDHGPV
-711 AAVSPARESITL
+711 ALDP
-723 GTSPDGRDV
+723 
-732 TVDLAELRKHVSVF
+732 AELRKHTAIF

-753 TVLLRRLVEECAL
+753 TVLIRRLIEECAL

-781 RLGSAWPD
+781 RLGAAWPEA
-789 PPPGWWDGDSDRARR
+789 PSGWWEGDAERART
-804 YLDRTEVLV
+804 YLADTDVVV
-813 WTPNRPSAK
+813 WTPNRASAR
-822 PLVLAPIPDFA
+822 PLVLQPIPDFA
-833 ALRTGMDGAG
+833 ALRAGMDG
-843 DPDGVLA
+843 DDLDA

-872 GVSGARR
+872 GVGGARR
-879 EQQRAV
+879 EQQRAI
-885 LRESLD
+885 LREALD
-891 AYGRQIGR
+891 AYGREIGR
-899 ADVRSFAAFL
+899 ADIRAFAAFL
-909 AEWDSSRS
+909 GEWDATRS
-917 SLASADKRA
+917 TLGSADKLA
-926 PEMAAN
+926 PELAAN

-944 GRGEAVDPGTLLTPA
+944 GRGEAVDPATLLTPA
-959 AGKRARVS
+959 DGKRARVS

-996 RNPAGERP
+996 RHPAGDRP
-1004 LGALLVIDE
+1004 LGWLLVMDE

-1020 GAVKPSSEST
+1020 GAVKPSTEST

-1050 PKGLHDKVV
+1050 PKGLHDKIV

-1083 AARGGRIDAIGGLG
+1083 AARGGRLDGIGGLG
-1097 PGDFYLGAGASTVR
+1097 AGDFYLGAGATTVR
-1111 VRTPMCLSH
+1111 LHSPMCLSH
-1120 HAASPPTEDD
+1120 HAASPPTEDE
-1130 VLAIARQHRLD
+1130 VLAIARG

>member
-21 TYEEVWDGS
+21 TYEEVWDAAS
-30 AQMQDTHV
+30 ADTHV
-38 DGLHTDI
+38 DGLHTDV

-82 RFREEVQSAGHY
+82 RFRSEVQAAGHY

-113 LRSSLLRPARDHQS
+113 LRSSLLRPARDHET

-148 EFSGDAVPTPE
+148 EFSGDAVPTPA

-187 LASPDTRLADLG
+187 LGSPDTRLADLG

-218 GLPAG
+218 GLPAH

-254 LAQSAATLTNP
+254 LAQSAATLTAP
-265 DVAARTETE
+265 DAAEGE

-306 LSGRATA
+306 LSSRATA

-337 VERRLGTAYRSK
+337 VERRLTAAYRSK
-349 EFVPPH
+349 EFAPPH
-355 PTWPVAP
+355 PTWPIAP
-362 EAFASAVHHT
+362 EAFATAVHHT

-387 VSTRSDFEL
+387 VTTRTDFEL
-396 ASFDEGAARTTERR
+396 ASFDDGPARP
-410 RAAPSLPSEL
+410 APS
-420 PEQPRLE
+420 
-427 TPEDA
+427 TPDTA
-432 LTRIDEQFEALRIR
+432 PTVPVPDPVAPPVDLLSRIDEQFDALRLR

-451 VATDQAVADTRMRD
+451 VATDQTAADKRMGA
-465 LLEAGLRAWTREDG
+465 LIEAGLRAWTREDG

-484 IERGGKQ
+484 IERGNKQ
-491 LDARLRRRLPGRVED
+491 LDGRLRRRLPGRVED
-506 EQHWSFRAIP
+506 EQHWAFRAIP
-516 AANPIAV
+516 AANAV
-523 TNRVQGAATGAG
+523 ATTNRVQSAATAAG
-535 LTSGVDRRRLFLLR
+535 VAAGMDRRKLYLLR
-549 STPWPTSPR
+549 STPWPTSPK
-558 ASAVIADAVDR
+558 ASSVIADAVER
-569 GALLLPL
+569 GAELLPL
-576 DEGDLAS
+576 DEADLAT
-583 LDALGR
+583 LDALSR
-589 IIAAGP
+589 IIANAP
-595 DGLDEWLTD
+595 DGLDEWLAA
-604 RRPAHRLR
+604 RRPAHGLR
-612 LFAGLDTPHRRSPDA
+612 MFAGLDRK
-627 GGAGDHQGADG
+627 
-638 IVGAHTYGAGVE
+638 
-650 PAARTR
+650 PAADRPAPGSRRLR
-656 GARRARGLIP
+656 GMIP

-676 SNSVA
+676 SSSVA

-686 GPSTPARPTPP
+686 GPPAPRPEP
-697 ARTTAPMEPSAPVG
+697 AAPSAAPAPTAPAVTAVG
-711 AAVSPARESITL
+711 APAVAGAIAVGL
-723 GTSPDGRDV
+723 GPDGARV
-732 TVDLAELRKHVSVF
+732 TVDPVELRKHTAIF

-781 RLGSAWPD
+781 RLGEAWPGS
-789 PPPGWWDGDSDRARR
+789 PAETPSGWWEGDAERART
-804 YLDRTEVLV
+804 YLADTDVVV
-813 WTPNRPSAK
+813 WTPNRPSAR
-822 PLVLAPIPDFA
+822 PLVLQPIPDFA
-833 ALRTGMDGAG
+833 ALRTGMDG
-843 DPDGVLA
+843 DGLEA

-862 ACASALEQHV
+862 ACASTLEQHV
-872 GVSGARR
+872 GVGGSRR
-879 EQQRAV
+879 EQQRAI

-891 AYGRQIGR
+891 AYGRQVGR
-899 ADVRSFAAFL
+899 ADVRGYAAFL
-909 AEWDSSRS
+909 ADWDSTRS
-917 SLASADKRA
+917 SLASADKLA
-926 PEMAAN
+926 PELAAN

-944 GRGEAVDPGTLLTPA
+944 GSGEAVDPATLLTPA
-959 AGKRARVS
+959 DGKRARVS

-996 RNPAGERP
+996 RHPAGEKP
-1004 LGALLVIDE
+1004 LGWLLVMDE

-1020 GAVKPSSEST
+1020 GAVKPSTEST

-1050 PKGLHDKVV
+1050 PKGLHDKIV

-1071 APVQIQAAKDLA
+1071 APVQIQAAKDVA
-1083 AARGGRIDAIGGLG
+1083 AARGGRLDGIGALG
-1097 PGDFYLGAGASTVR
+1097 AGDFYLGAGATTVR
-1111 VRTPMCLSH
+1111 VHAPMCLSH
-1120 HAASPPTEDD
+1120 HAASPPTEDE
-1130 VLAIARQHRLD
+1130 VLRIARG

>member
-1 MTLSDVQRAALRSV
+1 MTLTDEQRAALRSV

-21 TYEEVWDGS
+21 TYEEVWDAAS
-30 AQMQDTHV
+30 EDMHV
-38 DGLHTDI
+38 DGLHTDV

-82 RFREEVQSAGHY
+82 RFRSDVQAAGHY

-113 LRSSLLRPARDHQS
+113 LRSSLLRPARDHPT

-159 GLDALVA
+159 GLDALVT

-187 LASPDTRLADLG
+187 LGSPDSRLADLG

-218 GLPAG
+218 GLPAH
-223 GFPAVETVRAISA
+223 GFPAVETVRAVSA

-254 LAQSAATLTNP
+254 LAQSAATLAAP
-265 DVAARTETE
+265 DAAESE
-274 VIEQVGHGLMSLRQ
+274 VIEQVGHGLMALRQ

-306 LSGRATA
+306 LSSRATA

-337 VERRLGTAYRSK
+337 VERRLTAAYRAK
-349 EFVPPH
+349 EFAPPH
-355 PTWPVAP
+355 PTWPIAP

-387 VSTRSDFEL
+387 VSTRTDFEL
-396 ASFDEGAARTTERR
+396 ASFDDGARPPQPGTQTPAKRKP
-410 RAAPSLPSEL
+410 AA
-420 PEQPRLE
+420 
-427 TPEDA
+427 EDTLA
-432 LTRIDEQFEALRIR
+432 AIDEQFEALRMQ

-451 VATDQAVADTRMRD
+451 VATDQAVADKRMGG
-465 LLEAGLRAWTREDG
+465 LIEAGLRAWTREDG

-484 IERGGKQ
+484 IERGNKQ
-491 LDARLRRRLPGRVED
+491 LDGRLRRRLPGRVED
-506 EQHWSFRAIP
+506 EQHWAFRAIP
-516 AANPIAV
+516 APNPIAT
-523 TNRVQGAATGAG
+523 TNRVQSAATAAG
-535 LTSGVDRRRLFLLR
+535 VAAGIDRRKLFLLR
-549 STPWPTSPR
+549 STPWPTSPK
-558 ASAVIADAVDR
+558 ASSVIADVVER
-569 GALLLPL
+569 GAELLPL
-576 DEGDLAS
+576 DEADLAT

-589 IIAAGP
+589 IIANSP
-595 DGLDEWLTD
+595 DGLDEWLMA
-604 RRPAHRLR
+604 RRPAHGLR
-612 LFAGLDTPHRRSPDA
+612 MFAGLEQRPTAER
-627 GGAGDHQGADG
+627 
-638 IVGAHTYGAGVE
+638 
-650 PAARTR
+650 PA
-656 GARRARGLIP
+656 ARRARGLIP

-686 GPSTPARPTPP
+686 GPPVPHPEPEAAQAEAPQAETPRAEVP
-697 ARTTAPMEPSAPVG
+697 AAPAAPSDTTGIAIGLGPDRGPV
-711 AAVSPARESITL
+711 ALDP
-723 GTSPDGRDV
+723 
-732 TVDLAELRKHVSVF
+732 AELRKHTAIF

-753 TVLLRRLVEECAL
+753 TVLIRRLIEECAL

-781 RLGSAWPD
+781 RLGEAWPEA
-789 PPPGWWDGDSDRARR
+789 PSGWWEGDAERART
-804 YLDRTEVLV
+804 YLADTDVVV
-813 WTPNRPSAK
+813 WTPNRASAR
-822 PLVLAPIPDFA
+822 PLVLQPIPDFA
-833 ALRTGMDGAG
+833 ALRAGIDG
-843 DPDGVLA
+843 DDLEV

-872 GVSGARR
+872 GVGGARR
-879 EQQRAV
+879 EQQRAI
-885 LRESLD
+885 LREALT
-891 AYGRQIGR
+891 AYGREIGR
-899 ADVRSFAAFL
+899 ADIRAFAEFL
-909 AEWDSSRS
+909 GAWDSSRS
-917 SLASADKRA
+917 SLASADKLS
-926 PEMAAN
+926 PELAAN

-944 GRGEAVDPGTLLTPA
+944 GRGEAVDPATLLTPA
-959 AGKRARVS
+959 GGKRARIS

-996 RNPAGERP
+996 RHPAGDRP
-1004 LGALLVIDE
+1004 LGWLLVMDE

-1020 GAVKPSSEST
+1020 GAVKPSTEST

-1050 PKGLHDKVV
+1050 PKGLHDKIV

-1083 AARGGRIDAIGGLG
+1083 AARGGRLDGIGGLG
-1097 PGDFYLGAGASTVR
+1097 PGDFYLGSGAATMRLHS
-1111 VRTPMCLSH
+1111 PMCLSH
-1120 HAASPPTEDD
+1120 HAASPPTEDE
-1130 VLAIARQHRLD
+1130 VLTIARRSTP

>member
-1 MTLSDVQRAALRSV
+1 MTLSDVQRTALRSV

-21 TYEEVWDGS
+21 TYEEVWDAAS
-30 AQMQDTHV
+30 EDTHV
-38 DGLHTDI
+38 DGLHTDV

-82 RFREEVQSAGHY
+82 RFRSEVQAAGHY

-99 LLDAS
+99 LLDAT

-113 LRSSLLRPARDHQS
+113 LRSSLLRPARDHET

-136 SDEAGLSRAHRR
+136 SDEVGLSRAHRR

-187 LASPDTRLADLG
+187 LGSPDSRLADLG
-199 SAFLDDIEVEETA
+199 SAFLEDIEVEETA

-218 GLPAG
+218 GLPAH

-254 LAQSAATLTNP
+254 LAQSAATLTAP
-265 DVAARTETE
+265 DAAESE

-306 LSGRATA
+306 LAGRATA

-337 VERRLGTAYRSK
+337 VERRLTAAYRAK
-349 EFVPPH
+349 EFAPPH

-387 VSTRSDFEL
+387 VTTRTDFEL
-396 ASFDEGAARTTERR
+396 ASFGSFDGDAPRTVSA
-410 RAAPSLPSEL
+410 AAPAAAPAPA
-420 PEQPRLE
+420 PEQPALPE
-427 TPEDA
+427 TTPAEA
-432 LTRIDEQFEALRIR
+432 LARIDEQFDALRIR

-451 VATDQAVADTRMRD
+451 IATDQVAADKRMGA
-465 LLEAGLRAWTREDG
+465 LIEAGLRAWTREDG

-484 IERGGKQ
+484 IERGNKQ
-491 LDARLRRRLPGRVED
+491 LDGRLRRRLPGRVED
-506 EQHWSFRAIP
+506 EQHWAFRAIP
-516 AANPIAV
+516 ASNAV
-523 TNRVQGAATGAG
+523 ATTNRVQSAATAAG
-535 LTSGVDRRRLFLLR
+535 VAAGMDRRKLFLLR
-549 STPWPTSPR
+549 STPWPTSPK
-558 ASAVIADAVDR
+558 ASSVIADAVER
-569 GALLLPL
+569 GAELLPL
-576 DEGDLAS
+576 DEADLAT
-583 LDALGR
+583 LDALGH
-589 IIAAGP
+589 IIANSP
-595 DGLDEWLTD
+595 DGLDEWLTA
-604 RRPAHRLR
+604 RRPAHGLR
-612 LFAGLDTPHRRSPDA
+612 MFAGLDHAP
-627 GGAGDHQGADG
+627 ADR
-638 IVGAHTYGAGVE
+638 
-650 PAARTR
+650 PAPAS
-656 GARRARGLIP
+656 RRARGLIP

-676 SNSVA
+676 SSSVA

-686 GPSTPARPTPP
+686 GPPVPRPAPAPP
-697 ARTTAPMEPSAPVG
+697 AAAPSGDGAVVVGLGPDRAP
-711 AAVSPARESITL
+711 
-723 GTSPDGRDV
+723 V
-732 TVDLAELRKHVSVF
+732 TVDPVELRKHTAIF

-753 TVLLRRLVEECAL
+753 TVLIRRLIEECAL

-781 RLGSAWPD
+781 RLGEAWPEA
-789 PPPGWWDGDSDRARR
+789 PSGWWEGDAERART
-804 YLDRTEVLV
+804 YLADTDVVV
-813 WTPNRPSAK
+813 WTPNRASAR
-822 PLVLAPIPDFA
+822 PLVLQPIPDFA
-833 ALRTGMDGAG
+833 ALRTGMDGEG
-843 DPDGVLA
+843 LEA

-862 ACASALEQHV
+862 ASASALEQHV
-872 GVSGARR
+872 GVGGARR
-879 EQQRAV
+879 EQQRAI
-885 LRESLD
+885 LREALD
-891 AYGRQIGR
+891 AYGRQVGR
-899 ADVRSFAAFL
+899 ADIRGFADFL
-909 AEWDSSRS
+909 AEWDSTRS
-917 SLASADKRA
+917 SLGSADKLS
-926 PEMAAN
+926 PELAAN

-944 GRGEAVDPGTLLTPA
+944 GRGEAVDPATLLTPA
-959 AGKRARVS
+959 DGKRARVS

-981 TFVAQLQLALFSWIK
+981 TFVAQLQLALFSWVK
-996 RNPAGERP
+996 RHPAGETP
-1004 LGALLVIDE
+1004 LGALLVMDE

-1020 GAVKPSSEST
+1020 GAVKPSTEST

-1050 PKGLHDKVV
+1050 PKGLHDKIV

-1083 AARGGRIDAIGGLG
+1083 AARGGRLDGIGGLG
-1097 PGDFYLGAGASTVR
+1097 AGDFYLGSGAATVR
-1111 VRTPMCLSH
+1111 LHSPMCLSH
-1120 HAASPPTEDD
+1120 HPASPPTEDE
-1130 VLAIARQHRLD
+1130 VLTIARRSTT

>member
-1 MTLSDVQRAALRSV
+1 MTLTDQQRAALRSV

-21 TYEEVWDGS
+21 TYEEVWDS
-30 AQMQDTHV
+30 AADMHV
-38 DGLHTDI
+38 DGLHTDV

-82 RFREEVQSAGHY
+82 RFRDEVQSAGHY

-113 LRSSLLRPARDHQS
+113 LRSSLLRPARDHET

-166 AMSKRRPQVR
+166 AMSRRRPQVR

-218 GLPAG
+218 GLPAH
-223 GFPAVETVRAISA
+223 GFAAVETVRAISA
-236 FMAETAA
+236 FMAETGA

-254 LAQSAATLTNP
+254 LAQSAATLASP
-265 DVAARTETE
+265 DAVENE
-274 VIEQVGHGLMSLRQ
+274 VIEQVGHGLMALRQ

-306 LSGRATA
+306 LSSRATA

-337 VERRLGTAYRSK
+337 VERRLTAAYRSK

-355 PTWPVAP
+355 PTWPIAP

-372 PRDLLTKVDA
+372 PRDLLTKVDG

-387 VSTRSDFEL
+387 VATRTDFEL
-396 ASFDEGAARTTERR
+396 ASFDDGAPRV
-410 RAAPSLPSEL
+410 AAPAAPGPAAPEPAVQPAL
-420 PEQPRLE
+420 PET
-427 TPEDA
+427 TPAEA
-432 LTRIDEQFEALRIR
+432 LARIDEQFDALRIR

-451 VATDQAVADTRMRD
+451 VATDQAAADKRMGA
-465 LLEAGLRAWTREDG
+465 LLEAGLQAWTREDG
-479 GDGFQ
+479 GEGFQ
-484 IERGGKQ
+484 IERGNKQ
-491 LDARLRRRLPGRVED
+491 LDGRLRRRLPGRVED
-506 EQHWSFRAIP
+506 EQHWAFRAIP
-516 AANPIAV
+516 ASNAV
-523 TNRVQGAATGAG
+523 ATTNRVQSAATAAG
-535 LTSGVDRRRLFLLR
+535 VAAGMDRRKLFLLR
-549 STPWPTSPR
+549 STPWPTSPK
-558 ASAVIADAVDR
+558 ASSVIADAVDR
-569 GALLLPL
+569 GAELLPL

-583 LDALGR
+583 LDALAR
-589 IIAAGP
+589 IIAHAP
-595 DGLDEWLTD
+595 DGLDEWLAA
-604 RRPAHRLR
+604 RQPAHGLR
-612 LFAGLDTPHRRSPDA
+612 MFAGLDRPVPTVPGERPA
-627 GGAGDHQGADG
+627 
-638 IVGAHTYGAGVE
+638 
-650 PAARTR
+650 PAARR
-656 GARRARGLIP
+656 VAGGRARGHNP
-666 GDAVGRVGGL
+666 GDAVARGGVVPPAGAA
-676 SNSVA
+676 SFS
-681 DVMFG
+681 G
-686 GPSTPARPTPP
+686 GPPAPAAPP
-697 ARTTAPMEPSAPVG
+697 APASRPDPAEPTAPSG
-711 AAVSPARESITL
+711 AAAPSEPAAPSGGGIAV
-723 GTSPDGRDV
+723 GTTGDHRPVELDP
-732 TVDLAELRKHVSVF
+732 AELRRHTAIF

-753 TVLLRRLVEECAL
+753 TVLIRRLVEECAL
-766 RGVSAIVLDPNNDLS
+766 RGISAIVLDPNNDLA
-781 RLGSAWPD
+781 RLGEAWPQ
-789 PPPGWWDGDSDRARR
+789 PPAGWREGDTERART
-804 YLDRTEVLV
+804 YLADTDVVV
-813 WTPNRPSAK
+813 WTPNRPSAR
-822 PLVLAPIPDFA
+822 PLVLQPIPDFA
-833 ALRTGMDGAG
+833 ALRAGMDGEG
-843 DPDGVLA
+843 LDA

-872 GVSGARR
+872 GVGGMRR

-885 LRESLD
+885 LREALH
-891 AYGRQIGR
+891 AYGRQVGR
-899 ADVRSFAAFL
+899 AEVRGFADFL
-909 AEWDSSRS
+909 REWDSSRS
-917 SLASADKRA
+917 SLSSAERLA
-926 PEMAAN
+926 PELAEN
-932 LQAALINNPLLG
+932 LRAALINNPLLG
-944 GRGEAVDPGTLLTPA
+944 GSGEAVDPAVLLTPEP
-959 AGKRARVS
+959 GKRARIS

-981 TFVAQLQLALFSWIK
+981 TFTAQLQLALFSWIK
-996 RNPAGERP
+996 RHPAGDRP
-1004 LGALLVIDE
+1004 LGWLLVMDE

-1020 GAVKPSSEST
+1020 GAVKPSTEST

-1050 PKGLHDKVV
+1050 PKGVHDKVV

-1083 AARGGRIDAIGGLG
+1083 AARGGRLDGIGGLG
-1097 PGDFYLGAGASTVR
+1097 AGDFYLGAGDATVR
-1111 VRTPMCLSH
+1111 LHAPMCLSH
-1120 HAASPPTEDD
+1120 HAASPPTEDE
-1130 VLAIARQHRLD
+1130 VLRIARGR

>member
-1 MTLSDVQRAALRSV
+1 MTLSDLQRTALRSV

-21 TYEEVWDGS
+21 TYEEVWD
-30 AQMQDTHV
+30 AATEDTHV
-38 DGLHTDI
+38 DGLHTDV

-82 RFREEVQSAGHY
+82 RFRSEVQAAGHY

-113 LRSSLLRPARDHQS
+113 LRSSLLRPARDHET
-127 QLAQLLWLL
+127 QLGQLLWLL

-159 GLDALVA
+159 GLDALVT
-166 AMSKRRPQVR
+166 AMSNRRPQVR

-187 LASPDTRLADLG
+187 LGSPDSRLADLG
-199 SAFLDDIEVEETA
+199 SAFLEDIEVEETA

-218 GLPAG
+218 GLPAH

-254 LAQSAATLTNP
+254 LAQSAATLAAP
-265 DVAARTETE
+265 DTAESE

-306 LSGRATA
+306 LAGRATA

-337 VERRLGTAYRSK
+337 VERRLTAAYRAK
-349 EFVPPH
+349 EFTPPH

-387 VSTRSDFEL
+387 VSARTDFEL
-396 ASFDEGAARTTERR
+396 ASFGASDGDAPRVVAPP
-410 RAAPSLPSEL
+410 AANPAATPAPVQPALPDT
-420 PEQPRLE
+420 
-427 TPEDA
+427 TPEAA
-432 LTRIDEQFEALRIR
+432 LARIDEQFDALRIR

-451 VATDQAVADTRMRD
+451 VATDQTVADKRMSG
-465 LLEAGLRAWTREDG
+465 LIEAGLRAWTREDG

-484 IERGGKQ
+484 IERGNKH
-491 LDARLRRRLPGRVED
+491 LDGRLRRRLPGRVED
-506 EQHWSFRAIP
+506 EQHWAFRAIP
-516 AANPIAV
+516 AANAV
-523 TNRVQGAATGAG
+523 ATTNRVQSAATAAG
-535 LTSGVDRRRLFLLR
+535 VAARMDRRKLFLLR
-549 STPWPTSPR
+549 STPWPTSPK
-558 ASAVIADAVDR
+558 ASSVIADAIER
-569 GALLLPL
+569 GAELLPL
-576 DEGDLAS
+576 DEADLAT

-589 IIAAGP
+589 IIANSP
-595 DGLDEWLTD
+595 EGLDEWLAA
-604 RRPAHRLR
+604 RRPAHGLR
-612 LFAGLDTPHRRSPDA
+612 MFAGL
-627 GGAGDHQGADG
+627 
-638 IVGAHTYGAGVE
+638 E
-650 PAARTR
+650 
-656 GARRARGLIP
+656 RRAPADRPAPASRRGRGMIP

-676 SNSVA
+676 SSSVA

-686 GPSTPARPTPP
+686 GPPAPKPEPAPAVPP
-697 ARTTAPMEPSAPVG
+697 APSSPQGPEGIVVG
-711 AAVSPARESITL
+711 L
-723 GTSPDGRDV
+723 GPDHERVALDP
-732 TVDLAELRKHVSVF
+732 AELRKHTAVF

-753 TVLLRRLVEECAL
+753 TVLLRRLIEECAL
-766 RGVSAIVLDPNNDLS
+766 RGISAIVLDPNNDLS
-781 RLGSAWPD
+781 RLGEAWPQ
-789 PPPGWWDGDSDRARR
+789 PPSGWWEGDAERAQR
-804 YLDRTEVLV
+804 YLDETDVVV
-813 WTPNRPSAK
+813 WTPNRQSAR
-822 PLVLAPIPDFA
+822 PLVLQPIPDFA
-833 ALRTGMDGAG
+833 ALREGIGGGDGPG
-843 DPDGVLA
+843 DTEA

-862 ACASALEQHV
+862 ASASSLEQHV
-872 GVSGARR
+872 GIGGAKR
-879 EQQRAV
+879 EQQRAI
-885 LRESLD
+885 LREALD
-891 AYGRQIGR
+891 AYGRQVGR
-899 ADVRSFAAFL
+899 ADIRGFAEYL
-909 AEWDSSRS
+909 ADWDSSRS
-917 SLASADKRA
+917 SLGSADKLA
-926 PEMAAN
+926 PELAAN

-944 GRGEAVDPGTLLTPA
+944 GRGEAVDPATLLTPA
-959 AGKRARVS
+959 PGKRARVS

-981 TFVAQLQLALFSWIK
+981 TFVAQLQLALFAWI
-996 RNPAGERP
+996 RRHPAGETP
-1004 LGALLVIDE
+1004 LGWLLVMDE

-1020 GAVKPSSEST
+1020 GAIKPSTEST

-1083 AARGGRIDAIGGLG
+1083 AARGGRLEGIGGLG
-1097 PGDFYLGAGASTVR
+1097 AGDFYLGAGAETVR
-1111 VRTPMCLSH
+1111 LHSPMCLSH
-1120 HAASPPTEDD
+1120 HAASPPTEDE
-1130 VLAIARQHRLD
+1130 VLRIARG

>member
-1 MTLSDVQRAALRSV
+1 MTLSDQQRAALRSV

-21 TYEEVWDGS
+21 TYEEVWD
-30 AQMQDTHV
+30 AAAEDTHV
-38 DGLHTDI
+38 DGLHTDV

-82 RFREEVQSAGHY
+82 RFRSEVQAAGHY

-113 LRSSLLRPARDHQS
+113 LRSSLLRPARDHET

-218 GLPAG
+218 GLPAH
-223 GFPAVETVRAISA
+223 GFPAVETVRAVSA

-254 LAQSAATLTNP
+254 LAQSAATLTAP
-265 DVAARTETE
+265 DAAESE

-306 LSGRATA
+306 LSSRATA

-337 VERRLGTAYRSK
+337 VERRLTAAYRSK
-349 EFVPPH
+349 DFVPPH

-387 VSTRSDFEL
+387 VTTRTDFEL
-396 ASFDEGAARTTERR
+396 ASFDDGPARSAPSVPVPEPAPVDPA
-410 RAAPSLPSEL
+410 AAPADPPVDLL
-420 PEQPRLE
+420 
-427 TPEDA
+427 A
-432 LTRIDEQFEALRIR
+432 RIDEQFDALRIR

-451 VATDQAVADTRMRD
+451 VATDQAVADKRMGG
-465 LLEAGLRAWTREDG
+465 LIEAGLRAWTREDG

-484 IERGGKQ
+484 IERGNKQ
-491 LDARLRRRLPGRVED
+491 LDGRLRRRLPGRVED
-506 EQHWSFRAIP
+506 EQHWAFRAIP
-516 AANPIAV
+516 AANAV
-523 TNRVQGAATGAG
+523 ATTNRVQSAATAAG
-535 LTSGVDRRRLFLLR
+535 VAAGMDRRKLFLLR
-549 STPWPTSPR
+549 STPWPTSPK
-558 ASAVIADAVDR
+558 ASSVIADAVER
-569 GALLLPL
+569 GAELLPL
-576 DEGDLAS
+576 DEADLAT

-589 IIAAGP
+589 IIATSP
-595 DGLDEWLTD
+595 DGLDEWLTA
-604 RRPAHRLR
+604 RRPAHGLR
-612 LFAGLDTPHRRSPDA
+612 MFAGLEHK
-627 GGAGDHQGADG
+627 
-638 IVGAHTYGAGVE
+638 
-650 PAARTR
+650 PAAERP
-656 GARRARGLIP
+656 ASRRARGMIP

-676 SNSVA
+676 SSSVA

-686 GPSTPARPTPP
+686 GPPVPRPAPAPEPAARPAAAPSDP
-697 ARTTAPMEPSAPVG
+697 AGIAVGLGPDHGPV
-711 AAVSPARESITL
+711 ALDP
-723 GTSPDGRDV
+723 
-732 TVDLAELRKHVSVF
+732 AELRKHTAIF

-753 TVLLRRLVEECAL
+753 TVLIRRLIEECAL

-781 RLGSAWPD
+781 RLGAAWPEA
-789 PPPGWWDGDSDRARR
+789 PSGWWEGDAERART
-804 YLDRTEVLV
+804 YLADTDVVV
-813 WTPNRPSAK
+813 WTPNRASAR
-822 PLVLAPIPDFA
+822 PLVLQPIPDFA
-833 ALRTGMDGAG
+833 ALRAGMDG
-843 DPDGVLA
+843 DDLDA

-872 GVSGARR
+872 GVGGARR
-879 EQQRAV
+879 EQQRAI
-885 LRESLD
+885 LREALD
-891 AYGRQIGR
+891 AYGREIGR
-899 ADVRSFAAFL
+899 ADIRAFAAFL
-909 AEWDSSRS
+909 GEWDSTRS
-917 SLASADKRA
+917 TLGSADKLA
-926 PEMAAN
+926 PELAAN

-944 GRGEAVDPGTLLTPA
+944 GRGEAVDPATLLTPA
-959 AGKRARVS
+959 DGKRARVS

-996 RNPAGERP
+996 RHPAGDRP
-1004 LGALLVIDE
+1004 LGWLLVMDE

-1020 GAVKPSSEST
+1020 GAVKPSTEST

-1050 PKGLHDKVV
+1050 PKGLHDKIV

-1083 AARGGRIDAIGGLG
+1083 AARGGRLDGIGGLG
-1097 PGDFYLGAGASTVR
+1097 AGDFYLGAGATTVR
-1111 VRTPMCLSH
+1111 LHSPMCLSH
-1120 HAASPPTEDD
+1120 HAASPPTEDE
-1130 VLAIARQHRLD
+1130 VLAIARG

>member
-1 MTLSDVQRAALRSV
+1 MTLSDEQRTALRSV

-21 TYEEVWDGS
+21 TYEEVWDTAEE
-30 AQMQDTHV
+30 AQYHHV
-38 DGLHTDI
+38 DGLHTDV

-82 RFREEVQSAGHY
+82 RFRADVQSAGHY

-113 LRSSLLRPARDHQS
+113 LRSSLLRPARDHET

-148 EFSGDAVPTPE
+148 EFSGDAVPTPA

-187 LASPDTRLADLG
+187 LGSPDTRLADLG

-218 GLPAG
+218 GLPAH

-254 LAQSAATLTNP
+254 LAQSAATLTSP
-265 DVAARTETE
+265 DAAESE

-306 LSGRATA
+306 LSSRATA

-337 VERRLGTAYRSK
+337 VERRLTAAYRAK
-349 EFVPPH
+349 HFVPPH

-396 ASFDEGAARTTERR
+396 ASFDDGAPRP
-410 RAAPSLPSEL
+410 APSVPA
-420 PEQPRLE
+420 PAP
-427 TPEDA
+427 TVPVPAPADA
-432 LTRIDEQFEALRIR
+432 PVDVLARIDEQFEALRLR
-446 ARVGD
+446 AQVGD
-451 VATDQAVADTRMRD
+451 VATDQNVADKRMGT
-465 LLEAGLRAWTREDG
+465 LIEAGLRAWTREDG
-479 GDGFQ
+479 GEGFS
-484 IERGGKQ
+484 IERGNKQ
-491 LDARLRRRLPGRVED
+491 LDGRLRRRLPGRVED
-506 EQHWSFRAIP
+506 EQHWAFRAIP
-516 AANPIAV
+516 AAHPVAA
-523 TNRVQGAATGAG
+523 TNRVQGAATAAG
-535 LTSGVDRRRLFLLR
+535 VAAGMDRRKLFLLR
-549 STPWPTSPR
+549 STPWPTSPK

-569 GALLLPL
+569 GAELLPL
-576 DEGDLAS
+576 DEGDLAT
-583 LDALGR
+583 LDALSR
-589 IIAAGP
+589 IIANSP
-595 DGLDEWLTD
+595 EGLDEWLTA
-604 RRPAHRLR
+604 RRPAHGLR
-612 LFAGLDTPHRRSPDA
+612 MFAGLARTAPTSERTAPAHRRGPGSGRA
-627 GGAGDHQGADG
+627 GS
-638 IVGAHTYGAGVE
+638 
-650 PAARTR
+650 
-656 GARRARGLIP
+656 LIP

-676 SNSVA
+676 SSAVA

-686 GPSTPARPTPP
+686 GPPAPRPGP
-697 ARTTAPMEPSAPVG
+697 APAPEASAAAPSEPGSVPVGTTGDRAPV
-711 AAVSPARESITL
+711 L
-723 GTSPDGRDV
+723 L
-732 TVDLAELRKHVSVF
+732 DLAELRRHTAIF

-753 TVLLRRLVEECAL
+753 TVLIRRLIEECAL

-781 RLGSAWPD
+781 RLGEAWPQA
-789 PPPGWWDGDSDRARR
+789 PSGWWEGDAERAQR
-804 YLDRTEVLV
+804 YLADTEVIV
-813 WTPNRPSAK
+813 WTPNRESAR
-822 PLVLAPIPDFA
+822 PLVLQPIPDFA
-833 ALRTGMDGAG
+833 ALRAGMDDAR
-843 DPDGVLA
+843 DPNSTDA

-872 GVSGARR
+872 GVGGMRR
-879 EQQRAV
+879 EQQRAI
-885 LRESLD
+885 LREALD
-891 AYGRQIGR
+891 AYGRR
-899 ADVRSFAAFL
+899 VDRSDVRGFADFL
-909 AEWDSSRS
+909 REWDSTRS
-917 SLASADKRA
+917 SLGSADKLA
-926 PEMAAN
+926 PELAEN

-944 GRGEAVDPGTLLTPA
+944 GRGEAVDPVTLLTPS
-959 AGKRARVS
+959 AGKRARIS

-996 RNPAGERP
+996 RHPAGDRP
-1004 LGALLVIDE
+1004 LGALLVMDE

-1020 GAVKPSSEST
+1020 GSVKPSTEST

-1050 PKGLHDKVV
+1050 PKGLHDKIV

-1083 AARGGRIDAIGGLG
+1083 SARGGRIDGIGGLG

-1111 VRTPMCLSH
+1111 LHAPMCLSH
-1120 HAASPPTEDD
+1120 HAASPPTEDE
-1130 VLAIARQHRLD
+1130 VLAIARRSTT

>member
-1 MTLSDVQRAALRSV
+1 MTLSDEQRAALRSV

-21 TYEEVWDGS
+21 TYEEVWDS
-30 AQMQDTHV
+30 ASEDMHV
-38 DGLHTDI
+38 DGLHTDV

-82 RFREEVQSAGHY
+82 RFRSEVQAAGHY

-113 LRSSLLRPARDHQS
+113 LRSSLLRPARDHET

-148 EFSGDAVPTPE
+148 EFSGDAVPTPQ
-159 GLDALVA
+159 GLDALVT
-166 AMSKRRPQVR
+166 AMSNRRPQVR

-187 LASPDTRLADLG
+187 LASPDSRLADLG

-218 GLPAG
+218 GLPAH

-254 LAQSAATLTNP
+254 LAQSAATLTAP
-265 DVAARTETE
+265 DAAESE

-306 LSGRATA
+306 LSSRATA

-337 VERRLGTAYRSK
+337 VERRLTAAYRAK
-349 EFVPPH
+349 DFTPPH

-387 VSTRSDFEL
+387 VTTRTDFEL
-396 ASFDEGAARTTERR
+396 ASFDDGAPRTVATP
-410 RAAPSLPSEL
+410 AAAATTAPAPPVQPAL
-420 PEQPRLE
+420 PET
-427 TPEDA
+427 TPEQA
-432 LTRIDEQFEALRIR
+432 LARIDEQFEALRIR

-451 VATDQAVADTRMRD
+451 IATDQAVADKRMGG
-465 LLEAGLRAWTREDG
+465 LIEAGLRAWTREDG

-484 IERGGKQ
+484 IERGNKQ
-491 LDARLRRRLPGRVED
+491 LDGRLRRRLPGRVED
-506 EQHWSFRAIP
+506 EQHWAFRAIP
-516 AANPIAV
+516 AANAV
-523 TNRVQGAATGAG
+523 ATTNRVQSAATAAG
-535 LTSGVDRRRLFLLR
+535 VAAGMDRRKLFLLR
-549 STPWPTSPR
+549 STPWPTSPK
-558 ASAVIADAVDR
+558 ASSVIADAVER
-569 GALLLPL
+569 GAELLPL
-576 DEGDLAS
+576 DEADLAT

-589 IIAAGP
+589 IIANSP
-595 DGLDEWLTD
+595 DALDEWLTA
-604 RRPAHRLR
+604 RRPAHGLR
-612 LFAGLDTPHRRSPDA
+612 MFAGLTQKP
-627 GGAGDHQGADG
+627 
-638 IVGAHTYGAGVE
+638 T
-650 PAARTR
+650 AAAAT
-656 GARRARGLIP
+656 APRRARSLIP

-676 SNSVA
+676 SSSVA

-686 GPSTPARPTPP
+686 GPPAPRPEAAAPKAEAP
-697 ARTTAPMEPSAPVG
+697 AAPTVPAAPSD
-711 AAVSPARESITL
+711 PAGIAL
-723 GTSPDGRDV
+723 GLGPDHVPV
-732 TVDLAELRKHVSVF
+732 TVDPAELRKHTAIF

-753 TVLLRRLVEECAL
+753 TVLIRRLVEECAL
-766 RGVSAIVLDPNNDLS
+766 RGISAIVLDPNNDLS
-781 RLGSAWPD
+781 RLGEAWPAA
-789 PPPGWWDGDSDRARR
+789 PSGWWEGDAERART
-804 YLDRTEVLV
+804 YLADTDVVV
-813 WTPNRPSAK
+813 WTPNRASAR
-822 PLVLAPIPDFA
+822 PLVLQPIPDFA
-833 ALRTGMDGAG
+833 ALRVGIDG
-843 DPDGVLA
+843 DDLEA

-862 ACASALEQHV
+862 ASASALEQHV
-872 GVSGARR
+872 GVGGARR
-879 EQQRAV
+879 EQQRAI
-885 LRESLD
+885 LREALD
-891 AYGRQIGR
+891 AYARQVGR
-899 ADVRSFAAFL
+899 ADIRGFADFL
-909 AEWDSSRS
+909 GEWDSTRS
-917 SLASADKRA
+917 TLGSADKLA
-926 PEMAAN
+926 PELAAN

-944 GRGEAVDPGTLLTPA
+944 GRGEAVAPATLLTPA
-959 AGKRARVS
+959 GGKRARIS

-996 RNPAGERP
+996 RHPAGDRP
-1004 LGALLVIDE
+1004 LGALLVMDE

-1020 GAVKPSSEST
+1020 GSVKPSTEST

-1050 PKGLHDKVV
+1050 PKGLHDKIV

-1083 AARGGRIDAIGGLG
+1083 AARGGRLDGIGALG
-1097 PGDFYLGAGASTVR
+1097 AGDFYLGAGAATVR
-1111 VRTPMCLSH
+1111 LHAPMCLSH
-1120 HAASPPTEDD
+1120 HAASPPTEDE
-1130 VLAIARQHRLD
+1130 VLRIARGS